1 MNITKVIKS
10 FGIISILMSISIG
23 IAVWKISDVKNR
35 NERNPSA
42 AVENQGA
49 ETQEIACKVE
59 PVTNG
64 TNDVA
69 TNIVLITQGASEIGA
84 AASQAV
90 SSSSELLV
98 KPMPSTREVSE
109 F

>member
-1 MNITKVIKS
+1 MT
-10 FGIISILMSISIG
+10 ISIG
-23 IAVWKISDVKNR
+23 IAVRKISDAKNG

-42 AVENQGA
+42 AAENQGT
-49 ETQEIACKVE
+49 ETQEIARNVE
-59 PVTNG
+59 PVTTG

-69 TNIVLITQGASEIGA
+69 TNNVLKTQGVLEIGA
-84 AASQAV
+84 TASQAV

-98 KPMPSTREVSE
+98 QSMPPTSEVSK

>member
-1 MNITKVIKS
+1 
-10 FGIISILMSISIG
+10 MSISIG
-23 IAVWKISDVKNR
+23 IAVWKISDIKNR

-42 AVENQGA
+42 AVKNQDA
-49 ETQEIACKVE
+49 EIQEIACNVE

-69 TNIVLITQGASEIGA
+69 TNIMLIIQGASETGA

-98 KPMPSTREVSE
+98 QSTPSTSEVSK